1 MEYQVN
7 INGLPVTA
15 AFSEENIREI
25 FVPLLE
31 KLYQLQKEKGG
42 RVLVLMAAPPGC
54 GKSTLASFLGK
65 LSEGRITVIGMD
77 GFHRYQKYLTTNFI
91 QRDGQ
96 RIPMVKIKGAPITFD
111 LDKLT
116 TKVRQVASGQECLWP
131 IYDRLYHD
139 PIEDAI
145 PVSGDIVL
153 LEGNYLL
160 LNQPGW
166 KKLVKYADYT
176 ISLTAE
182 ESLLEKRLVERH
194 IVSGK
199 TPEEAKAFVAG
210 SDMANAREVMNH
222 SLRADLCLKVTENGF
237 EVI

>member
-42 RVLVLMAAPPGC
+42 RILVLMAAPPGC

-139 PIEDAI
+139 PI
-145 PVSGDIVL
+145 
-153 LEGNYLL
+153 
-160 LNQPGW
+160 
-166 KKLVKYADYT
+166 
-176 ISLTAE
+176 SLTAE

-222 SLRADLCLKVTENGF
+222 SLTPDLCLKVTEDGF